1 MSTANNDNDGK
12 SNPVDG
18 LIQKFSEVLES
29 PRNQIHPPQATTST
43 NHLVSPDGPCVNGK
57 NWTRQSTVDSIRLTD
72 DDDDDD
78 DEDSDSGEESDLR
91 CGSEYSVSDSD
102 GASDSADEVSSF
114 RRKSIA
120 ILRWFKELDQVR
132 QAALFHMLMEDA
144 SLPATALV
152 SNHPRVRH
160 LNELEEK
167 KNANSVEYLQKFLIS
182 PASSSPETVANFLFK
197 SLPLVDTDQFPPT
210 SSLVLSYL
218 HLVTSTLDLFLSP
231 PVNSMRAAEL
241 VSLSLF
247 VPIFSHEQ
255 KQHNIRPYASR
266 VHLASGANNLPAVAD
281 TVPPFDV
288 SNLPKI
294 EPFSGPGMADV
305 PAYLKSLRL
314 HKYTNIFASIPTLS
328 HFIALTEKQLED
340 LGVAAK
346 GARKKFVQSLQK
358 LQDRPQQL
366 NAAMNASSPQEAMQ
380 VIASVISAPL
390 SIDSPEANL
399 IVRLLL
405 KLKDQVKDTEH
416 EEELKSLVKLCL
428 KQNCWSKQNLIFFL
442 QFDE

>member
-1 MSTANNDNDGK
+1 MSSASKDNDVK
-12 SNPVDG
+12 INSVDG
-18 LIQKFSEVLES
+18 LIQKFSEVVES
-29 PRNQIHPPQATTST
+29 PRHQIHLPQATTST
-43 NHLVSPDGPCVNGK
+43 SHLTIADGTCVNGK

-78 DEDSDSGEESDLR
+78 DEDSDSGEESDSR
-91 CGSEYSVSDSD
+91 CGSEYSLSDSD
-102 GASDSADEVSSF
+102 GASDSADDLSLF
-114 RRKSIA
+114 RRKSIS
-120 ILRWFKELDQVR
+120 ILKWFKDLDPVR
-132 QAALFHMLMEDA
+132 QAALFHMFMEDA
-144 SLPATALV
+144 SLPALALV
-152 SNHPRVRH
+152 SNHPRVKH
-160 LNELEEK
+160 LNQLEER
-167 KNANSVEYLQKFLIS
+167 KNANSVECLQKFLIS
-182 PASSSPETVANFLFK
+182 PASSSPATVANFLFK
-197 SLPLVDTDQFPPT
+197 SLPLVDTDQFPPA

-218 HLVTSTLDLFLSP
+218 HLVTSTLDALLCP
-231 PVNSMRAAEL
+231 PVNPMIAAEL
-241 VSLSLF
+241 VSLSLC
-247 VPIFSHEQ
+247 VTLFSHEQ
-255 KQHNIRPYASR
+255 KQHNIRPYTSR
-266 VHLASGANNLPAVAD
+266 IHLASGANNLPSVND
-281 TVPPFDV
+281 MVRPFDV

-294 EPFSGPGMADV
+294 EPFSGPGMVDV

-366 NAAMNASSPQEAMQ
+366 NAAMNTNSPAEAMQ
-380 VIASVISAPL
+380 VIASVISGPL
-390 SIDSPEANL
+390 STDSPEANL

-405 KLKDQVKDTEH
+405 KLKDQVKGTEH
-416 EEELKSLVKLCL
+416 EEELKSLVRLCL

>member
-1 MSTANNDNDGK
+1 MSSANNDGDVRI
-12 SNPVDG
+12 NPVDG
-18 LIQKFSEVLES
+18 LIPKFSEVLES
-29 PRNQIHPPQATTST
+29 PRNQSHLPQATSST
-43 NHLVSPDGPCVNGK
+43 NHLTSPGGPCVNGN
-57 NWTRQSTVDSIRLTD
+57 NWTRQSTVDSIKLTD

-78 DEDSDSGEESDLR
+78 DEDSDSGEESDSR

-102 GASDSADEVSSF
+102 ASDSADEVSSF

-120 ILRWFKELDQVR
+120 IHRWFKDLDPVR

-144 SLPATALV
+144 NLPALALV
-152 SNHPRVRH
+152 SNHARVKH
-160 LNELEEK
+160 LYELEER
-167 KNANSVEYLQKFLIS
+167 KNANSVDFLQKFLIS
-182 PASSSPETVANFLFK
+182 SASSSPETVANFLFK

-231 PVNSMRAAEL
+231 PVNSLRAAEL
-241 VSLSLF
+241 VSLCLVVS
-247 VPIFSHEQ
+247 IFSTEQ
-255 KQHNIRPYASR
+255 KKNTIRPYASR
-266 VHLASGANNLPAVAD
+266 VHLATGANNLPAVVD

-328 HFIALTEKQLED
+328 HFIALTEKQLEE

-366 NAAMNASSPQEAMQ
+366 NAVMNTSSPQEAMQ

-390 SIDSPEANL
+390 STDSPEANL

-405 KLKDQVKDTEH
+405 KLKDQVKGTEH
-416 EEELKSLVKLCL
+416 EEELRSLVKLCL